1 MDLSSNEM
9 ALRPNNKRTI
19 EKSLVSK
26 QLMGT
31 DGERTVGLD
40 STESKDPKR
49 T

>member
-9 ALRPNNKRTI
+9 TLRPNNKRTI
-19 EKSLVSK
+19 GKSLVSK
-26 QLMGT
+26 QLMRT

-40 STESKDPKR
+40 STEGKDPKR